1 MSQTVNAGPGTLRE
15 AYYAL
20 SIAQDIPDARLL
32 DDVVRRYPQFGDE
45 LTEFAIAIAVDA
57 LRGDRAIEAAEA
69 AIDPSLVTPA
79 VSRAMSHFQ
88 NRLHA
93 VAAGASAGAAQ
104 AGIARAK
111 IADAPNPF
119 LGLPRSE
126 FRALAERLNANT
138 VFIGKLRDRQIEP
151 NTMTASFQRRVADE
165 LRAPLEVVVAHF
177 AAHQAAPAG
186 QFFKAEGKPS
196 TGAQQTFEEAVR
208 SSGLSEAQQRS
219 LLEL

>member
-1 MSQTVNAGPGTLRE
+1 MSQTVNAGPGALRE
-15 AYYAL
+15 AFYAL
-20 SIAQDIPDARLL
+20 SIAQDVPDAKLL
-32 DDVVRRYPQFGDE
+32 DDIVRQYPQYGDE
-45 LTEFAIAIAVDA
+45 LTEFAIAIAVDTLA
-57 LRGDRAIEAAEA
+57 GDRAIEAAEA
-69 AIDPSLVTPA
+69 AIDPSVVSPA

-93 VAAGASAGAAQ
+93 VTTGTGATQAMATSA
-104 AGIARAK
+104 K
-111 IADAPNPF
+111 VADAPNPF

-138 VFIGKLRDRQIEP
+138 VFIGKLRDRQIDS
-151 NTMTASFQRRVADE
+151 NTMALSFQKRVADE

-177 AAHQAAPAG
+177 AARQTAPAG
-186 QFFKAEGKPS
+186 QFYKAEGKPS